1 MHHGTSAPSTAI
13 PAPWAA
19 ARRGRRLLAAA
30 ALLVGVAV
38 PALTGAATASAAPAS
53 GLYNCTSGVDAG
65 SGNTWG
71 WGVCSGNG
79 TFALRL
85 NCTYGQNKTSAPII
99 VRGGQVRTDIQC
111 PLGTTIR
118 NTQINILS

>member
-1 MHHGTSAPSTAI
+1 MSEDTSVPS
-13 PAPWAA
+13 AA
-19 ARRGRRLLAAA
+19 VPGARRPARRGRRLLVAA
-30 ALLVGVAV
+30 ALLAGAVVPGVVGA
-38 PALTGAATASAAPAS
+38 GTASAS
-53 GLYNCTSGVDAG
+53 GLYDCGSGIDAG

-71 WGVCSGNG
+71 WGACSGSG
-79 TFALRL
+79 TFSLRL

-99 VRGGQVRTDIQC
+99 VNGGRTRTDVEC

>member
-1 MHHGTSAPSTAI
+1 MSAVVP
-13 PAPWAA
+13 
-19 ARRGRRLLAAA
+19 G
-30 ALLVGVAV
+30 LVVSS
-38 PALTGAATASAAPAS
+38 TASAAPAS
-53 GLYNCTSGVDAG
+53 GLYSCGSGVDAG

-71 WGVCSGNG
+71 WGACSGNG

-85 NCTYGQNKTSAPII
+85 NCTYGQNKTSPPI
-99 VRGGQVRTDIQC
+99 VVSGGRVRTDVQC